1 MSGEGSIHPVDLFRA
16 ELDDVPD
23 AVFPDCL
30 ERVDTAELEHTAGGP
45 IGVAAFPVSH
55 GLYADPGWDHAELP
69 PFPAAGEGL
78 MIIGNHPHSKQAAL
92 DRLRHHGAHGDPDP
106 AISTMVYWREL
117 YRLLDDA
124 DIDRHRIFATNIHPA
139 FFSATSGQVPRRGN
153 EMWFRHARRLLTLQ
167 IATMKPRLLLAFG
180 GVARRELARLA
191 LGVPELA
198 PNAPS
203 SWVVASHEI
212 CALHLRHPSAPGTT
226 HEHRQERVTVLA
238 SAWHDDRAA
247 E

>member
-1 MSGEGSIHPVDLFRA
+1 MSAEAVTHPVDLFRA

-23 AVFPDCL
+23 EVFPDCL
-30 ERVDTAELEHTAGGP
+30 ERVNTEELEDAAGGP

-92 DRLRHHGAHGDPDP
+92 ERLREHGAHGDPDP
-106 AISTMVYWREL
+106 AVSPMVYWREL

-124 DIDRHRIFATNIHPA
+124 GIDRHRIFATNIHPA

-153 EMWFRHARRLLTLQ
+153 ETWFRHARRLLTLQ
-167 IATMKPRLLLAFG
+167 ITTMKPQLLLALG
-180 GVARRELARLA
+180 GVARRGLAGLA
-191 LGVPELA
+191 LGVPEL
-198 PNAPS
+198 PLNEPS
-203 SWVVASHEI
+203 PWVVAGHKTI
-212 CALHLRHPSAPGTT
+212 ALHLRHPSAPGTT
-226 HEHRQERVTVLA
+226 HAHRQERARVLA
-238 SAWHDDRAA
+238 SAWHDGVAD
-247 E
+247 